1 MLVFLFFYQFLC
13 REINLLFKTFYVRNS
28 HALQNSICQRIHTTV
43 LPDNEQMKSLTE
55 PASPAP
61 TMPLSPDV
69 PSTMNSQIEPTG
81 SPHLTSI
88 DEALS
93 CLWLLLNLLPQGVK
107 GHLQKH

>member
-1 MLVFLFFYQFLC
+1 M
-13 REINLLFKTFYVRNS
+13 E
-28 HALQNSICQRIHTTV
+28 
-43 LPDNEQMKSLTE
+43 SLTG
-55 PASPAP
+55 PASSAPAL
-61 TMPLSPDV
+61 PLSPDV
-69 PSTMNSQIEPTG
+69 TSTINSQIEPTG